1 MPACPDQMML
11 LGGRLDGELDAANT
25 ALVEAHVARCS
36 GCREELERQ
45 QALRN
50 LIGTNGVRYSAPETL
65 HQRIAAAVPE
75 LSPRRAR
82 RPMLGWLAPAAGG
95 ALAASLAM
103 LLLLPPSLHSGL
115 EQQLISSHVRSLQ
128 PGHLTDV
135 QTTNQHIVKPW
146 FNGRID
152 FAPPVPE
159 LADQGFPLAGGRLDS
174 IDGKTV
180 AAIVYHRRLH
190 TVNLFVWP
198 GASRPRPDLDRGGL
212 CSHRMGRQWPPLRR
226 RVRHRARRARAIR
239 ADFPC
244 AGQRNCAAKVAD
256 YEKGRPFPSGPSN
269 SKLRPLSGGCP

>member
-1 MPACPDQMML
+1 MPACPDQMIL
-11 LGGRLDGELDAANT
+11 LGGLLDGELDAANT

-45 QALRN
+45 QAVRN
-50 LIGTNGVRYSAPETL
+50 LIATNGVRYAAPEAL
-65 HQRIAAAVPE
+65 QQRIAAAVPE
-75 LSPRRAR
+75 LSRRRAQ
-82 RPMLGWLAPAAGG
+82 RPMLSWLGPAAGG

-103 LLLLPPSLHSGL
+103 LLLVPQSLHSGL

-146 FNGRID
+146 FNGKID

-198 GASRPRPDLDRGGL
+198 APSGHDRTGTEEGFAVTEWGDKGLRFAAVSDIAPDELA
-212 CSHRMGRQWPPLRR
+212 QFQQIF
-226 RVRHRARRARAIR
+226 RARSYGTAQ
-239 ADFPC
+239 P
-244 AGQRNCAAKVAD
+244 K
-256 YEKGRPFPSGPSN
+256 
-269 SKLRPLSGGCP
+269 

>member
-1 MPACPDQMML
+1 MPACIDQELL
-11 LGGRLDGELDAANT
+11 LGGLVDGELDAANV
-25 ALVEAHVARCS
+25 AMVETHVSRCA
-36 GCREELERQ
+36 GCREELERL
-45 QALRN
+45 QAVRN
-50 LIGTNGVRYSAPETL
+50 LLGSDGVRHTVPESL
-65 HQRIAAAVPE
+65 AKRIAAMPE
-75 LSPRRAR
+75 LSMKAANRNWLP
-82 RPMLGWLAPAAGG
+82 GWLVPGVAG

-103 LLLLPPSLHSGL
+103 VAFVPPASQSMVDQELV
-115 EQQLISSHVRSLQ
+115 SSHVRSLQ

-198 GASRPRPDLDRGGL
+198 SKNGGDRSFVKDGFAVTEWSRNGL
-212 CSHRMGRQWPPLRR
+212 RFAAVSDIPPAELRQFETLFVKR
-226 RVRHRARRARAIR
+226 
-239 ADFPC
+239 
-244 AGQRNCAAKVAD
+244 
-256 YEKGRPFPSGPSN
+256 SG
-269 SKLRPLSGGCP
+269 